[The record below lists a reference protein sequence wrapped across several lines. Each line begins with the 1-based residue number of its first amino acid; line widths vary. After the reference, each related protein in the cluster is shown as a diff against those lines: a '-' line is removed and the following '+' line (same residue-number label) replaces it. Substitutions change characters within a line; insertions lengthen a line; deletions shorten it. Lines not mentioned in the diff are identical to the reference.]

1 MNKQELAN
9 KIWESANRMRSKIE
23 ANEYKDYI
31 LGFMFYK
38 FLSEKEVTYL
48 YSADWDDES
57 IREYLNEEDPDTVE
71 DVQNHIGYFIS
82 YENLFGTWI
91 EKGKD
96 FDISD
101 VRDALSAFN
110 RLIDKNYKKLFEHIF
125 DTLETGLSKLGTTAA
140 QQTKAVRDLIGIIK
154 DIPMNGEQDYDV
166 LGFIYEDLLKN
177 FASNAGKK
185 AGEFYTP
192 QEVSLLMSEIVA
204 NHLKEKQAISIMD
217 TTSGS
222 ASLLLNIGK
231 SASKYI
237 DKDNIRYFAQELKQN
252 TYNLTR
258 MNLIMRGI
266 LPSNIF
272 TRNADTL
279 EEDWPYFDESDPIG
293 TYDPLYVD
301 AVVSNPP
308 YSQAWDPTDKENDV
322 RYSRYGLAPKGKAD
336 YAFLLHDLYHIKPDG
351 IMNIVLPHGVLF
363 RGGEEGTIRKNLI
376 ENNNIDAVIGLPAN
390 IFYGTGI
397 PTIIVVLKQKRDN
410 TDVLIIDA
418 SKGFIK
424 EGKQNKLRAS
434 DIRKIADTV
443 KYRRDID
450 KFSRKVSRDEIREND
465 YNLNI
470 PRYVDSSEAP
480 ESYDI
485 YASMFGGIPKSEIE
499 GLDKYWKAFPG
510 LKEALFDEISDT
522 HMQVKTD
529 NVKDLITDHE
539 NVVSFYNSY
548 SKALSGFD
556 MTMEKDLIENMENVN
571 IAREENALAEE
582 LFERLDDIALIDKY
596 QAYQCMADEWITIS
610 QDLETIRID
619 GKDTITEVIPNM
631 IEKKKNGK
639 DIEVQDGWLGRII
652 PFELVQN
659 TILKEQADVL
669 KENEDR
675 LQSIVSEQAE
685 IFDSL
690 SEEDKEDLGDAL
702 NNDNT
707 AFLAGGLNKLS
718 KEYLKENK
726 KSAYDEDSLEIKVI
740 TTKELSD
747 EEKKVK
753 KEIKK
758 MQEELHMLTKETIE
772 GLSKD
777 EAKEILKK
785 KWIDPVMNGFEG
797 LYSGVIENLTDK
809 IENLKNKYSETFAD
823 IEESINETN
832 NELIGF
838 IDQLTGS
845 DADMMGLQEFKKLLG
860 GE

>member
-9 KIWESANRMRSKIE
+9 KIWDSANKMRSKIE

-38 FLSEKEVTYL
+38 FLSEKEMRYL
-48 YSADWDDES
+48 YSADWDKDS
-57 IREYLNEEDPDTVE
+57 IKEYLNEEDPDTVE

-82 YENLFGTWI
+82 YENLFSTWL
-91 EKGKD
+91 ESGKD
-96 FDISD
+96 FDISN

-110 RLIDKNYKKLFEHIF
+110 RLIDKNYKKLFEGIF

-140 QQTKAVRDLIGIIK
+140 QQTKAVRDLISIIK

-192 QEVSLLMSEIVA
+192 HEVSLLMSEIVA
-204 NHLKEKQAISIMD
+204 EHLKEREDISILD

-231 SASKYI
+231 SLSKYI
-237 DKDNIRYFAQELKQN
+237 DKDSIKYFAQELKQN

-266 LPSNIF
+266 LPSNII

-293 TYDPLYVD
+293 TYETLYVD

-308 YSQAWDPTDKENDV
+308 YSQAWDPTDKENDL
-322 RYSRYGLAPKGKAD
+322 RYNRYGLAPKGKAD

-376 ENNNIDAVIGLPAN
+376 ENNNIDTIIGLPAN

-397 PTIIVVLKQKRDN
+397 PTIIIVLKQKREN

-424 EGKQNKLRAS
+424 EGKQNKLQAS
-434 DIRKIADTV
+434 DIRKIVDTV
-443 KYRRDID
+443 KYRKDIE
-450 KFSRKVSRDEIREND
+450 KYSKKVSREEIREND

-470 PRYVDSSEAP
+470 PRYVDSSETP

-485 YASMFGGIPKSEIE
+485 YASMFGGIPKSELE
-499 GLDKYWKAFPG
+499 ALNKYWEAFPS
-510 LKEALFDEISDT
+510 LKNVLFDEISET
-522 HMQVKTD
+522 HL
-529 NVKDLITDHE
+529 NVKNVNVKEIIRGHE
-539 NVVSFYNSY
+539 EVKNFYKDYKN
-548 SKALSGFD
+548 ALDGFD
-556 MTMEKDLIENMENVN
+556 NKMGIDLIENMEDIN
-571 IAREENALAEE
+571 IAREENILAEE
-582 LFERLDDIALIDKY
+582 LFNRLYDIKLVDEYK
-596 QAYQCMADEWITIS
+596 AYQKLADEWEIIS

-619 GKDTITEVIPNM
+619 GKKTLTEVVPNM
-631 IEKKKNGK
+631 VLKKKGGK
-639 DIEVQDGWLGRII
+639 DVEVQEGWIGRII
-652 PFELVQN
+652 PFELVKK
-659 TILKEQADVL
+659 TILKEESENLNA
-669 KENEDR
+669 KEER
-675 LQSIVSEQAE
+675 LQNVISEQTE
-685 IFDSL
+685 IFDSF
-690 SEEDKEDLGDAL
+690 SEEDKDDLAEAL

-707 AFLAGGLNKLS
+707 AFISAGLNKLS
-718 KEYLKENK
+718 KEFIKEHNK
-726 KSAYDEDSLEIKVI
+726 DFYDEESLEYKVI
-740 TTKELSD
+740 LTKELSD
-747 EEKKVK
+747 EEKELK

-758 MQEELHMLTKETIE
+758 LEEELHVLTKETIE
-772 GLSKD
+772 KLN
-777 EAKEILKK
+777 EEEVKELLKK
-785 KWIDPVMNGFEG
+785 KWIEP
-797 LYSGVIENLTDK
+797 LTDSFDDIYENIIETLISK
-809 IENLKNKYSETFAD
+809 IEALEEKYSVTFAD
-823 IEESINETN
+823 VEKEINKVEE
-832 NELIGF
+832 ELIGF
-838 IDQLTGS
+838 IEQLTGNE
-845 DADMMGLQEFKKLLG
+845 ADMKGLSEFKKLLG